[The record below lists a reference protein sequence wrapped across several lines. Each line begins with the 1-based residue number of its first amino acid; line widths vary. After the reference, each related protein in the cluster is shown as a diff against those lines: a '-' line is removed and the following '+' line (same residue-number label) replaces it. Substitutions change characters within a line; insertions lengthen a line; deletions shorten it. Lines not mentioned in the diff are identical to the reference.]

1 MAAELSYEDEQL
13 QVIIMNEIMKHKEE
27 SLKTLKTFQ
36 DSEYETGLREDII
49 RETAMKETAMKETAM
64 KETAMKET
72 AMKEIIVEEVSLE
85 EMRRV
90 RLLRFSK

>member
-49 RETAMKETAMKETAM
+49 RETAMKETAMKE
-64 KETAMKET
+64 
-72 AMKEIIVEEVSLE
+72 IIVEEVSLE

>member
-36 DSEYETGLREDII
+36 DSEYETGLREDMI
-49 RETAMKETAMKETAM
+49 RETAMRETAM

>member
-36 DSEYETGLREDII
+36 DSEYETGLREDMI
-49 RETAMKETAMKETAM
+49 RETAMKETAMRETAM
-64 KETAMKET
+64 RETAMR
-72 AMKEIIVEEVSLE
+72 EIIVEEVSLE

>member
-36 DSEYETGLREDII
+36 DSEYETGLREDMI
-49 RETAMKETAMKETAM
+49 RETALKETAMRETAM
-64 KETAMKET
+64 R
-72 AMKEIIVEEVSLE
+72 EIIVEEVSLE

>member
-1 MAAELSYEDEQL
+1 MEAELSYEDEQL
-13 QVIIMNEIMKHKEE
+13 QVIIMNEAMKHKKE

-36 DSEYETGLREDII
+36 DSEYETGLRKDII
-49 RETAMKETAMKETAM
+49 RETP
-64 KETAMKET
+64 
-72 AMKEIIVEEVSLE
+72 MKEIIVEEVSLE

>member
-36 DSEYETGLREDII
+36 DSEYETGLREDMI
-49 RETAMKETAMKETAM
+49 R
-64 KETAMKET
+64 ETAMKET

>member
-36 DSEYETGLREDII
+36 DSEYETGLREDMI
-49 RETAMKETAMKETAM
+49 RETAMKETAMRETAM
-64 KETAMKET
+64 R
-72 AMKEIIVEEVSLE
+72 EIIVEEVSLE

>member
-64 KETAMKET
+64 KETAMKE
-72 AMKEIIVEEVSLE
+72 IIVEEVSLE

>member
-36 DSEYETGLREDII
+36 DSEYETGLKEDII
-49 RETAMKETAMKETAM
+49 R
-64 KETAMKET
+64 ET

>member
-1 MAAELSYEDEQL
+1 MTAELSYEDEQL

-64 KETAMKET
+64 KETAMKE
-72 AMKEIIVEEVSLE
+72 IIVEEVSLE

>member
-36 DSEYETGLREDII
+36 DSEYETGLREDMI

-64 KETAMKET
+64 RETAMRET
-72 AMKEIIVEEVSLE
+72 AMREIIVEEVSLE

>member
-64 KETAMKET
+64 RETAMRET

>member
-1 MAAELSYEDEQL
+1 MTAELSYEDEQL

-49 RETAMKETAMKETAM
+49 RETAMKETAMRETAM
-64 KETAMKET
+64 RET